1 MGAKVKSGGQT
12 HYRRKR
18 PTAAELAAARG
29 ATVPD
34 LVAAGLRVLL
44 VGINPGLWSG
54 FAGLHF
60 ANPANRLWPVLH
72 AAGLT
77 PRRLRPEDTAELLSC
92 GIGVTNLVPRATA
105 RADELGADELRAG
118 RAALEALVQ
127 RWQPGLVAVLGLT
140 AYRVAFEQPKA
151 EVGPQPERVG
161 GRPTWLLPN
170 PSGLNAGWRL
180 ERLVE
185 AYSDLRRAS
194 PGRAEASG
202 GEDHDEEQG
211 H

>member
-1 MGAKVKSGGQT
+1 M
-12 HYRRKR
+12 R

-77 PRRLRPEDTAELLSC
+77 PRRLRPEDTAELLAC

-105 RADELGADELRAG
+105 RADELGAGELRAG
-118 RAALEALVQ
+118 RAALEALVE

-140 AYRVAFEQPKA
+140 AYRIAFAQPKA
-151 EVGPQPERVG
+151 EVGAAPERVG
-161 GRPTWLLPN
+161 GRSTWLLPN
-170 PSGLNAGWRL
+170 PSGLNAGWQM

-185 AYSDLRRAS
+185 AYAELRRAL
-194 PGRAEASG
+194 PARADARRSD
-202 GEDHDEEQG
+202 DHDEEQG